1 MKINQLKISVL
12 IRTHNEARWIKQCIT
27 KLYEQTVKPDEIV
40 VIDNKSEDGTLD
52 ICKKFKKVKIFKY
65 NKKYLPGKML
75 NYGIRKSKNSY
86 VAILSAHC
94 IPYNK
99 FFLEKLVE
107 PFFKEKNIFASYS
120 RQIPLES
127 SDPITIRDL
136 MITYGPESRIQKTDP
151 QFNNAS
157 SLISKDIWKNNN
169 FDEKTTNLEDRIWA
183 SKILKNKKYI
193 YYASKSIV
201 YHYHGS
207 HHNNTETRLTNT
219 NKVIKENK
227 KNFNQLSGRLNYS
240 LKSILPIFILRDC
253 SKKKMKEHIKNFAK
267 LKLNRLIFL
276 TNEKYKISNNN
287 VKFIKRK
294 REEFKNQNIYLDEVL
309 KIYMKEIIS
318 FLDNEEYILLCTD
331 IYDNY
336 SIKNFKKF
344 INEINLNF
352 PQVLFFAKETKEPI
366 FIEEEKSIK
375 KINYFLK
382 KDRSM
387 NNPVFIADRSKGIII
402 HLSNFY
408 KNSIFDGKISLCT

>member
-1 MKINQLKISVL
+1 MKINRFKISVL

-157 SLISKDIWKNNN
+157 SLISKDIWK
-169 FDEKTTNLEDRIWA
+169 
-183 SKILKNKKYI
+183 
-193 YYASKSIV
+193 
-201 YHYHGS
+201 
-207 HHNNTETRLTNT
+207 
-219 NKVIKENK
+219 
-227 KNFNQLSGRLNYS
+227 
-240 LKSILPIFILRDC
+240 
-253 SKKKMKEHIKNFAK
+253 
-267 LKLNRLIFL
+267 
-276 TNEKYKISNNN
+276 
-287 VKFIKRK
+287 
-294 REEFKNQNIYLDEVL
+294 
-309 KIYMKEIIS
+309 
-318 FLDNEEYILLCTD
+318 
-331 IYDNY
+331 
-336 SIKNFKKF
+336 
-344 INEINLNF
+344 
-352 PQVLFFAKETKEPI
+352 
-366 FIEEEKSIK
+366 
-375 KINYFLK
+375 
-382 KDRSM
+382 
-387 NNPVFIADRSKGIII
+387 III
-402 HLSNFY
+402 LMKKLQIWRIEYGHQKF
-408 KNSIFDGKISLCT
+408 